1 MIIGASIQVGD
12 EIMHRSKIVA
22 ISAYLPYLFLLEAL
36 DLYVESA
43 EILGD
48 PYSKKSPLQSIG
60 NSPCLAISP
69 KDTSYRDLASQE
81 KIRDTLLTITT
92 LEY

>member
-1 MIIGASIQVGD
+1 MIIGASIQMGD

-22 ISAYLPYLFLLEAL
+22 ISTYLAYLFLLEAL

-48 PYSKKSPLQSIG
+48 PYSKKSQLPSIG
-60 NSPCLAISP
+60 NSPRLAISP
-69 KDTSYRDLASQE
+69 KVGAALENFETIFFFV
-81 KIRDTLLTITT
+81 KIIFL
-92 LEY
+92 